1 MKITTLSGRIDKAA
15 LIMVQG
21 TKQEVMYV
29 SFIFYISSS
38 RECLA
43 WTIPAA
49 AKRSSCGRM
58 GRAAARAQTP
68 GKVARVAKDKNW
80 KRVSEEL

>member
-1 MKITTLSGRIDKAA
+1 M
-15 LIMVQG
+15 
-21 TKQEVMYV
+21 
-29 SFIFYISSS
+29 
-38 RECLA
+38 A
-43 WTIPAA
+43 WTMPAA

-80 KRVSEEL
+80 KRVSEKVMIVTSLCNFQRQILGEMLIFRCDLFVCL

>member
-15 LIMVQG
+15 YIMVQG
-21 TKQEVMYV
+21 IKQEVMYV
-29 SFIFYISSS
+29 PLIFYISSS
-38 RECLA
+38 GECLA
-43 WTIPAA
+43 WTMPAA

-80 KRVSEEL
+80 KRVSEKL